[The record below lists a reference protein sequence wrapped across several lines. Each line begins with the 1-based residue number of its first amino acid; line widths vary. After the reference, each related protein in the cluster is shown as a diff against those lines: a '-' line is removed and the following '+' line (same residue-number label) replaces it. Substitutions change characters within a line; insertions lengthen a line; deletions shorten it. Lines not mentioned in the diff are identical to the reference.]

1 MLQYRE
7 VPRILRGGTGRKPLV
22 NAQERRAQIVE
33 KLKGAG
39 APVSAS
45 ALAQSL
51 GVSRQIVVGDVA
63 LLRAQG
69 TPVAATPRGYVLRE
83 EREEGL
89 RVTIA
94 CRHDAQGIRDELYAI
109 VDAGCGVLN
118 VIVEHAVY
126 GQISGELQVFCR
138 YDADRFCDALF
149 ASQAEPLCS
158 LTGDIH
164 LHTLL
169 CPDEARRDAALG
181 ALRAL
186 GILQE

>member
-1 MLQYRE
+1 M
-7 VPRILRGGTGRKPLV
+7 
-22 NAQERRAQIVE
+22 
-33 KLKGAG
+33 
-39 APVSAS
+39 
-45 ALAQSL
+45 
-51 GVSRQIVVGDVA
+51 
-63 LLRAQG
+63 
-69 TPVAATPRGYVLRE
+69 
-83 EREEGL
+83 
-89 RVTIA
+89 
-94 CRHDAQGIRDELYAI
+94 
-109 VDAGCGVLN
+109 LN

-169 CPDEARRDAALG
+169 CPDEARRDAALS